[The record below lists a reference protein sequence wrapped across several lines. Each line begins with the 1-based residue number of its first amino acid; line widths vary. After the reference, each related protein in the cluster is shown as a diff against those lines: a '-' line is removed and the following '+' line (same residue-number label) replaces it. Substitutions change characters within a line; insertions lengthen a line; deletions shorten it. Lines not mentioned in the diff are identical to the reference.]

1 MEQAPVNQN
10 LVPCKNCGRTF
21 NSDVLA
27 KHAPICAKN
36 AKKKRKVFDSGRQ
49 RAQGSDVPYTNT
61 VKPGQAPKKDAA
73 RYQKAHEATRNNW
86 RYKHEQFVEGMRAA
100 RGAPP
105 LNKGGGMGAPP
116 PSMNPG
122 MEGCRYC
129 GRTFNADRIEKHEQ
143 ICGEQSKRAQKDIGN
158 RAKPGAVWGGM
169 AGSRGAV
176 GGSSRNMNQ
185 QPASASASRIPGGS
199 MPPSGSMGGRK
210 PPPAASGQRAP
221 QAPTSSSSNL
231 SATRRAVP
239 NAQAGSPV
247 NARPSQSGAMRGGAP
262 PGQRSGS
269 MQKNSSN
276 TANQQTSNSRGG
288 SGQYSN
294 MPPVTSSMHGG
305 GGGGAAKFCGNCGT
319 KFSGTTAK
327 FCYECGT
334 ARGR

>member
-185 QPASASASRIPGGS
+185 QPASASAYGS
-199 MPPSGSMGGRK
+199 KRYSTSGVGD
-210 PPPAASGQRAP
+210 PYASQNHTP
-221 QAPTSSSSNL
+221 NTPI
-231 SATRRAVP
+231 AT
-239 NAQAGSPV
+239 GSPV

>member
-185 QPASASASRIPGGS
+185 QPASASA
-199 MPPSGSMGGRK
+199 
-210 PPPAASGQRAP
+210 
-221 QAPTSSSSNL
+221 
-231 SATRRAVP
+231 
-239 NAQAGSPV
+239 GSPV